1 LAVGKEARVDD
12 GAEYVS
18 RNQQELERLRE
29 MGARL
34 TDADLDRVLPGS
46 DWTVADAL
54 AHLAFYDRRVA
65 ILCDRFAR
73 EGVSASPFDAETIN
87 QALLPL
93 TRRSPPREVVA
104 EAIAA
109 AEAADRAV
117 AAIPDDRL
125 AAIRERNEVKPERWV
140 HRKSHLDDIE
150 AAIA

>member
-1 LAVGKEARVDD
+1 MDD

-87 QALLPL
+87 QALLPHL
-93 TRRSPPREVVA
+93 EPGDVPGRRRESSRSMA
-104 EAIAA
+104 MASAASA
-109 AEAADRAV
+109 AERTACSSAS
-117 AAIPDDRL
+117 RL
-125 AAIRERNEVKPERWV
+125 AK
-140 HRKSHLDDIE
+140 
-150 AAIA
+150 